1 MSSTVDDK
9 MEYYSLSDLTVG
21 ALRDFYLDLDDLHD
35 LCSTMVDY
43 YEKEQRTTLGSDK
56 YLNLIESEVFL
67 VKDIASSA
75 REMLQKYKTVINAF
89 KRCRDDRELARKELS
104 KPKKNN

>member
-9 MEYYSLSDLTVG
+9 IEYYSLSDLTVST
-21 ALRDFYLDLDDLHD
+21 LHDFYLDLDDLHD

-43 YEKEQRTTLGSDK
+43 YKKEQRTTLGSDK
-56 YLNLIESEVFL
+56 YSNLIESEVFL

-75 REMLQKYKTVINAF
+75 CKMLQKYKTVINAF
-89 KRCRDDRELARKELS
+89 KQCHDDRELARKELN
-104 KPKKNN
+104 KPKK